1 MKLLVAGG
9 DRVDAGKTTFSV
21 GLLAYL
27 ADAGHEPVGFKPR
40 AGNDYWFDHDDV
52 LAATSDARL
61 YGKDA
66 KRLASASAG
75 DVRPEAIN
83 PVHRLWRPTPGRQGL
98 LGESD
103 RSFLADR
110 VTGRDAD
117 AAAGS
122 DDSGGDD
129 AGGDDADDDLDS
141 QFVVNGEAE
150 SDGDLP
156 APIREALPLGDAT
169 RVASVPEF
177 NDLMAD
183 RYLPAFERVAERIRA
198 TDTAVVESYS
208 DIALPLDDVGFDAV
222 AVVDPTR
229 CRVYAADRYLTACE
243 VVRGSARDGQLEERV
258 GAVVEMLDPLACVEL
273 PALSGE
279 ARDDPAQVAAANRE
293 AYDELLDAV

>member
-1 MKLLVAGG
+1 MRLLVAGG

-21 GLLAYL
+21 GLLAHL
-27 ADAGHEPVGFKPR
+27 AEVDHAPVGFKPR

-52 LAATSDARL
+52 QAATGDGRL

-66 KRLASASAG
+66 TRLAAASAG

-103 RSFLADR
+103 RTFLVDR
-110 VTGRDAD
+110 VTGG
-117 AAAGS
+117 GS
-122 DDSGGDD
+122 ET
-129 AGGDDADDDLDS
+129 DLDT

-156 APIREALPLGDAT
+156 DLVKNTLPLADAT
-169 RVASVPEF
+169 RVSSIPEF

-183 RYLPAFERVAERIRA
+183 RYLPAFERVADRIRA

-222 AVVDPTR
+222 AVVEPTR
-229 CRVYAADRYLTACE
+229 CRVYAADRYLKACE
-243 VVRGSARDGQLEERV
+243 VARGSARDGQLEERV
-258 GAVVEMLDPLACVEL
+258 GAVVEMLDPLARVEL

-279 ARDDPAQVAAANRE
+279 AQNDPASVAEANRE
-293 AYDELLDAV
+293 AYHALLDAV